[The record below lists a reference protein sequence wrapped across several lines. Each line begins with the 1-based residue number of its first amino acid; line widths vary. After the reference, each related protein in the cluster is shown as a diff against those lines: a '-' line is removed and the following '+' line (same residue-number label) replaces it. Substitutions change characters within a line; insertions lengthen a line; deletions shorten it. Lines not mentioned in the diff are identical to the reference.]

1 MKIGFIGTGKIASAV
16 ITGIFRSSIN
26 HKKVII
32 SPRNKKTAKKL
43 KKKFKSI
50 TIAKNNQEIVNLCD
64 WIFLSITPTVG
75 EKIIKELKFKS
86 SQIIISF
93 ISTITL
99 KQLKKAIKVRAKIIR
114 AIPLPP
120 ISLKKGP
127 VPICPPNKKVKE
139 FFNKIGTTIEIKDE
153 VSSINFWT
161 TSGMMAPF
169 YELLR
174 VMTSWLVKRG
184 IKKNNAQKYITSL
197 FLALSEDAAANSNK
211 DLKYLVKESQTP
223 KGLNE
228 QGVKEL
234 TKLGFYKNLEKT
246 LNSIHKRLDTWCFM
260 NENILQIDRL
270 SKYFGGLAAVSDCSL
285 KIKKGS
291 ITGIIGP
298 NGSGKTTLFN
308 LIAGNLKSSHG
319 KVLFNNEDVTDVPS
333 HELFSKGI
341 LRTFQIAH
349 EFTNLSV
356 LENLMMVPANQSG
369 EKLMTAL
376 LKPSLVRTE
385 ELAVKQKA
393 QDVVDFL
400 NLTHLSNELAG
411 NLSGGQ
417 KKLLELG
424 RTMMVDAKLVLLD
437 EVGAGVNRT
446 LLKDLGTAILKL
458 NKEEGYTFCMIEH
471 DMEFIS
477 RLCNPV
483 IVMAEGTVLFEGTAE
498 EAKKDEKVIESYL
511 GRGSKIKDEN

>member
-16 ITGIFRSSIN
+16 ITGIFRSNII

-50 TIAKNNQEIVNLCD
+50 KIAKNNQEIINLCD

-86 SQIIISF
+86 SQTIISF

-99 KQLKKAIKVRAKIIR
+99 KQLKKAIKVRAKIVR

-174 VMTSWLVKRG
+174 VMTNWLVKRG
-184 IKKNNAQKYITSL
+184 VKKNNAQKYITSL
-197 FLALSEDAAANSNK
+197 FLALSEDAVVNSKK
-211 DLKYLVKESQTP
+211 DLKYLVKESQTA

-246 LNSIHKRLDTWCFM
+246 LNSIHKRLD
-260 NENILQIDRL
+260 
-270 SKYFGGLAAVSDCSL
+270 K
-285 KIKKGS
+285 
-291 ITGIIGP
+291 
-298 NGSGKTTLFN
+298 
-308 LIAGNLKSSHG
+308 
-319 KVLFNNEDVTDVPS
+319 
-333 HELFSKGI
+333 
-341 LRTFQIAH
+341 
-349 EFTNLSV
+349 
-356 LENLMMVPANQSG
+356 
-369 EKLMTAL
+369 
-376 LKPSLVRTE
+376 
-385 ELAVKQKA
+385 
-393 QDVVDFL
+393 
-400 NLTHLSNELAG
+400 
-411 NLSGGQ
+411 
-417 KKLLELG
+417 
-424 RTMMVDAKLVLLD
+424 
-437 EVGAGVNRT
+437 
-446 LLKDLGTAILKL
+446 
-458 NKEEGYTFCMIEH
+458 
-471 DMEFIS
+471 
-477 RLCNPV
+477 
-483 IVMAEGTVLFEGTAE
+483 
-498 EAKKDEKVIESYL
+498 
-511 GRGSKIKDEN
+511 